1 MTELH
6 TAEPVTAA
14 YLARRGV
21 AAQWRPFLRGL
32 VETLDAH
39 LDSDGR
45 AALMRAVGRRMA
57 EAMPLPHCDTLK
69 GLESHINDA
78 LGAAEWGYC
87 QLSVDVEQRRLL
99 VRHAAAPAVGIGQ
112 DAEGA
117 WIGAV
122 LEGLYGGWLAGQPGA
137 DADLAPSISVCMAG
151 EARLEYGRAA

>member
-1 MTELH
+1 MTEVQA
-6 TAEPVTAA
+6 TEPVTAA

-21 AAQWRPFLRGL
+21 ATQWRIFVRGL

-39 LDSDGR
+39 LDHAGR
-45 AALMRAVGRRMA
+45 AALMRAIGQRMA

-99 VRHAAAPAVGIGQ
+99 VTHAAAPAIGTGD

-117 WIGAV
+117 WVGAV
-122 LEGLYGGWLAGQPGA
+122 LEGLYAGWLSGQPGA
-137 DADLAPSISVCMAG
+137 DPALAPTITLCVAG
-151 EARLEYGRAA
+151 EARLGYGRAA